1 MRKHKS
7 NRGQRV
13 LLCVLSLVLGLVLI
27 AVGGIGLYANHL
39 LGKINYVDRETER
52 YLSTEEA
59 NQFLAD
65 EEPEET
71 NPNAVSMDD
80 SDLDWGES
88 GTSIKHGDDILNIM
102 LIGQDARP
110 GETRAR
116 SDVMILVTVNK
127 TQKTLTLTS
136 FLRDLYVQIPGYS
149 NNRMNASYAW
159 GGMSLLDNTLET
171 NFGVCVDGN
180 FEVNFEEFSSVIDV
194 LGGVDIDLTSSEAN
208 VINNTT
214 GYGALSAGVQH
225 LNGDQALAY
234 ARIRKLDSDFG
245 RTNRQRKLL
254 TALVE
259 KFRNSDL
266 NTLMDLLNEVL
277 PLLTTD
283 LSKTEILSYAA
294 DVLPLL
300 PQLTL
305 ESQRI
310 PADGAYVDANINGMA
325 VLKADMDAARRLLQD
340 TLTGES

>member
-59 NQFLAD
+59 NQFLSN

-127 TQKTLTLTS
+127 TQKTLTMTS

-325 VLKADMDAARRLLQD
+325 VLKADMDAARRLLQA